1 MWREARI
8 AFSDS
13 VGALNCSVIPV
24 HPWLYGV
31 GQQTENGAYLSPVNA
46 INYLAE
52 KLAGTGGASDIVIMM
67 VSGQTHDSFMASL
80 DNDSGMFQFPPEGT
94 LVEIAFTGGRPDKP
108 FVRQTVPDGTSL
120 PDIQPGEQLQQQ
132 RAEVSQRVTQA
143 GDWVRQTDQTISETS
158 MARMVKAD
166 TELRELVSRETT
178 VKATDKITVLGTST
192 LMAGAIQQVCT
203 GDYSQAVNNRVASIG
218 GNDETD
224 IAGSQSVT
232 TGKDLIEKIGQI
244 RKSVA
249 AVQQQ
254 IIAPVVWIGSGT
266 INVAQLMLDTLDV
279 VKELAEQTASHTH
292 SNTGAP
298 TNAGAIRNTGA
309 KADTLNGKYSPVIG
323 Q

>member
-1 MWREARI
+1 MPGLDATKSVDRKETLPPAAQIVHRQAVSRKGVVNENAVVHSVVLGAEVGDFSFNWIGLINKASNTLAMIVHAPLQQKLKTKDGQQGNVLTRSFLMEYNGAQAETGINTPAETWQIDFTARMAAMDERQRMENI
-8 AFSDS
+8 D
-13 VGALNCSVIPV
+13 
-24 HPWLYGV
+24 LYGAAAFMGNGWLVAKNGSQYFVTAGV
-31 GQQTENGAYLSPVNA
+31 GYVRGLRAQ
-46 INYLAE
+46 LAANQNISVPA
-52 KLAGTGGASDIVIMM
+52 KPAKVW
-67 VSGQTHDSFMASL
+67 L
-80 DNDSGMFQFPPEGT
+80 DVAWTGT
-94 LVEIAFTGGRPDKP
+94 L
-108 FVRQTVPDGTSL
+108 TSAW
-120 PDIQPGEQLQQQ
+120 GV
-132 RAEVSQRVTQA
+132 AS
-143 GDWVRQTDQTISETS
+143 
-158 MARMVKAD
+158 
-166 TELRELVSRETT
+166 
-178 VKATDKITVLGTST
+178 KITV
-192 LMAGAIQQVCT
+192 AA
-203 GDYSQAVNNRVASIG
+203 IG

-224 IAGSQSVT
+224 IAGSQIVT

-323 Q
+323 K